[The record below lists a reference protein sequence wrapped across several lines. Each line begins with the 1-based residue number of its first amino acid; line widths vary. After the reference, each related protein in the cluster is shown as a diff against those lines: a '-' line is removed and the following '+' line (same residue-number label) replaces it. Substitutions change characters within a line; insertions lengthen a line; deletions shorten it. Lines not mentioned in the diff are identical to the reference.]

1 MEGSRIPLPCPV
13 MLVRSSPSQLC
24 TLSMAEDVIMSIA
37 LQEVAEFLASQT
49 LTVDVDTVSL
59 AQHFPRS
66 VASAEMLHI

>member
-1 MEGSRIPLPCPV
+1 
-13 MLVRSSPSQLC
+13 
-24 TLSMAEDVIMSIA
+24 MAEDVIMSIA